1 MDLIEIGW
9 TGKPHGLKGEIKL
22 RISDFY
28 EDDLF
33 AAKSLLIGDPPVPFF
48 VEQLRAGGAVIGK
61 FETLDSREAVSLLAG
76 KPIWLM
82 ASQVIAVKEPEPAT
96 PWEGVVGFSIRAEGY
111 PLLGPITSI
120 MDLPEHYLAEM
131 KHDGKTILVPLH
143 EDLISGVEE
152 DAKVLEMVLPE
163 GLLDLA

>member
-9 TGKPHGLKGEIKL
+9 TGRPHGLKGEIKL

-48 VEQLRAGGAVIGK
+48 IEQLRAGGAVIGK
-61 FETLDSREAVSLLAG
+61 FETLDSREAVALLAG

-82 ASQVIAVKEPEPAT
+82 ASQVAAVEEPEDDK
-96 PWEGVVGFSIRAEGY
+96 PWEALVGYSIRAEGY

-120 MDLPEHYLAEM
+120 MDLPEHCLAEM
-131 KHDGKTILVPLH
+131 KHDGRDILVPLH

-152 DAKVLEMVLPE
+152 DAKILEMVLPE